1 MPTNL
6 NLLSFTV
13 AAKAAEMNCSLNNA
27 KNIHIDTR
35 NLIGQIN
42 RSWDIVLLG
51 DMFYDEHF
59 TNTIADWMHKLH
71 TNGTHVLIGDPGR
84 VYFTRHKVR
93 EQLNKVFNVELPDQ
107 SKWENNGLTQGSVWK
122 YTTS

>member
-1 MPTNL
+1 
-6 NLLSFTV
+6 
-13 AAKAAEMNCSLNNA
+13 MNSLLNNA
-27 KNIHIDTR
+27 KNVHIDTR

-59 TNTIADWMHKLH
+59 TNTIADWMHKLL
-71 TNGTHVLIGDPGR
+71 TNGTQVLIGDPGR

-93 EQLNKVFNVELPDQ
+93 ERLNKVFSVELPDQ

-122 YTTS
+122 YTAS